1 MTVHD
6 KPAVVPEDDNFHFD
20 VLGDKWWMTET
31 AWFSFCKPEI
41 GLGGWIYN
49 MFRPNIGT
57 VSGGCWIWEPGA
69 CQPWEVPYYSNLT
82 AMPLDRTADLRD
94 VTLRNGV
101 SIKMLEPLKKYALSF
116 ADPMGFEDRG
126 LISLDLTF
134 DAVMPPRPMAKN
146 DGSFQKLTHFD
157 QFGHVKGRICL
168 HGEDIDIDCY
178 AIRDRSWGPRPE
190 HRPGQSAY
198 VSGISD
204 PSRCFLVV
212 TKWNDPDYAITNGF
226 FTLDGTTA
234 NMVSGQRRVT
244 RDAEG
249 VVETIKV
256 EGKDDL
262 GRDLHAEGRRLSGI
276 IINRHSFIDSNGLI
290 EWTINGVTGHGED
303 QDMWPVH
310 NWSKHRGKGRMG
322 KLA

>member
-1 MTVHD
+1 MNTHD
-6 KPAVVPEDDNFHFD
+6 KPAVGPEDDNFHFGAM
-20 VLGDKWWMTET
+20 GDRWWMTET

-41 GLGGWIYN
+41 GLGGWVYN

-69 CQPWEVPYYSNLT
+69 HQPWEVPYYSNLT
-82 AMPLDRTADLRD
+82 AMPLDKSSDLRD
-94 VTLRNGV
+94 VELRNGA
-101 SIKMLEPLKKYALSF
+101 SIKVLEPLQKYRIGYHDGELL
-116 ADPMGFEDRG
+116 D
-126 LISLDLTF
+126 LDLTF

-146 DGSFQKLTHFD
+146 EGSFQKLAHFD
-157 QFGHVKGRICL
+157 QFCHVTGKLKL

-212 TKWNDPDYAITNGF
+212 TKWNDPDYPITNGF
-226 FTLDGTTA
+226 FTLDGKTA
-234 NMVSGQRRVT
+234 NVMSGQRQVT
-244 RDAEG
+244 RNEDG
-249 VVETIKV
+249 VVATITI

-262 GRDLHAEGRRLSGI
+262 GRDLHAVGRRLSGI

-290 EWTINGVTGHGED
+290 EWTINGVPGHGED

-310 NWSKHRGKGRMG
+310 NWTKMRRKGRMG
-322 KLA
+322 AFK